1 MQCYWPR
8 YKHFQINAKILFYL
22 CCQSSYILSNANMEN
37 IMIPR
42 QGIFLS
48 FEVFFKLIVIL
59 LVATLNLRYKDY

>member
-1 MQCYWPR
+1 MQCHWPR

-22 CCQSSYILSNANMEN
+22 YCQSSYILSNANMEN

-59 LVATLNLRYKDY
+59 LVVTLNLRYKDY